1 MTVLSEKTWQRH
13 ANPWSGFTRIISF
26 PLLYIPIWFLS
37 DFFTNPL
44 KYWYVVFVG
53 ILVIIW
59 YTLNPKLFHTPKD
72 FHHYLSR
79 GVLGEKI
86 WTEDRKKDAIALILT
101 LAMVP
106 FFLLSIAAAY
116 LQLFWPT
123 LFFAVVPY
131 LLKLWFIDRMVFL
144 YDQSSH

>member
-1 MTVLSEKTWQRH
+1 MAVLSEKTWERH

-26 PLLYIPIWFLS
+26 PLLYLPLWYLS
-37 DFFTNPL
+37 DFIANPM
-44 KYWYVVFVG
+44 KYWYVLFVG
-53 ILVIIW
+53 ILVILW
-59 YTLNPKLFHTPKD
+59 YTINPRTFQKPKD
-72 FHHYLSR
+72 AHHYLTR

-86 WTEDRKKDAIALILT
+86 WTEDRRTDSIASILT
-101 LAMVP
+101 FAMVP

-131 LLKLWFIDRMVFL
+131 LLKLRFIDRMVFL